1 MRENFGWFLLGGM
14 AALLWWSAGYNWVQ
28 SVRYDRLIQ
37 EREFMKLDYDTC
49 IQRVQELTSKEREP
63 KK

>member
-1 MRENFGWFLLGGM
+1 MKNNIGWFLLGGTL
-14 AALLWWSAGYNWVQ
+14 ALLWWSAGYNWVQ
-28 SVRYDRLIQ
+28 SARYDKLIQ
-37 EREFMKLDYDTC
+37 EREYMKIDYDAC